1 MKLPGTRSFF
11 FSATIPPRRFEM
23 FSEASSTDEAKVTH
37 TPSSPLSELYNSFIM
52 KRLSIAFL
60 TVCTLSFGTLYAQ
73 EEEEGLKI
81 SGSVD
86 TYYKYDFSGTG
97 NIPTSF
103 ADEQNSISIG
113 MIDLVLEK
121 SAGKASFVGEIAFG
135 PRNFGSAGPASG
147 ADALPLEEGDDP
159 VFASDFAPRIQNLY
173 VSYALTD
180 QISLTGGY
188 MGTFVGY
195 EIISPTGNFNYSTS
209 YLFTNGPF
217 QNAGLKLDYAINDKL
232 GVMVGV
238 FNPWNTY
245 SADPE
250 VGPSSF
256 GAQVYVSPVDGWDAY
271 INFVTGG
278 ESGTEIDLT
287 TTYEASD
294 DLLIG
299 LNVASYSGTTLGAD
313 SAAAFTGAALY
324 LNYGLSDNAAIGLR
338 AEHFVCSNGFG
349 ALNDFDGSVTAL
361 TLSGNLT
368 AGDLT
373 FIPEIRYDFADTDA
387 FFDSN
392 GAATSSATQLVL
404 AAVYAF

>member
-1 MKLPGTRSFF
+1 
-11 FSATIPPRRFEM
+11 
-23 FSEASSTDEAKVTH
+23 
-37 TPSSPLSELYNSFIM
+37 M
-52 KRLSIAFL
+52 KRLSIALL
-60 TVCTLSFGTLYAQ
+60 TLFTLSSGSIFAQ
-73 EEEEGLKI
+73 EDEGLKI

-86 TYYKYDFSGTG
+86 TYYKYDGSGSA

-135 PRNFGSAGPASG
+135 PRNAGSAGPATG
-147 ADALPLEEGDDP
+147 
-159 VFASDFAPRIQNLY
+159 DFAPRIQNLY
-173 VSYALTD
+173 VSYGLTD
-180 QISLTGGY
+180 QLSITGGY

-217 QNAGLKLDYAINDKL
+217 QNAGVKLDYAVNDKF

-245 SADPE
+245 QAPAD

-271 INFVTGG
+271 VNFVTGG

-287 TTYEASD
+287 TTYQVTD
-294 DLLIG
+294 DLMLG
-299 LNVASYSGTTLGAD
+299 LNAASYSSTGLGAD
-313 SAAAFTGAALY
+313 SASTFTGAALY
-324 LNYGLSDNAAIGLR
+324 VNYGLSDFAAIGLR
-338 AEHFVCSNGFG
+338 GEHFICGGEFG
-349 ALNDFDGSVTAL
+349 ALNGSDGSVTAI
-361 TLSGNLT
+361 TLSGNLM

-373 FIPEIRYDFADTDA
+373 FIPEVRIDFADSDV
-387 FFDSN
+387 FLDSDSN
-392 GAATSSATQLVL
+392 PTGSASQIVL

>member
-1 MKLPGTRSFF
+1 
-11 FSATIPPRRFEM
+11 M
-23 FSEASSTDEAKVTH
+23 FSEASSPDEVQVTH
-37 TPSSPLSELYNSFIM
+37 ALSSPSLEPHKSFIM

-60 TVCTLSFGTLYAQ
+60 TVFTLSFGALQAQ

-135 PRNFGSAGPASG
+135 PRNLSSAGPATG
-147 ADALPLEEGDDP
+147 ADAVPLDDESP
-159 VFASDFAPRIQNLY
+159 AFAKDFAPRIQNLY

-180 QISLTGGY
+180 QLSLTGGY

-250 VGPSSF
+250 IGPSSF

-287 TTYEASD
+287 TTFEVSD
-294 DLLIG
+294 DLLVG
-299 LNVASYSGTTLGAD
+299 LNAASYSGTTLGAD
-313 SAAAFTGAALY
+313 SASAFTGAALY
-324 LNYGLSDNAAIGLR
+324 VNYGLGDNAAIGLR
-338 AEHFVCSNGFG
+338 GEYFMCSNGFG
-349 ALNDFDGSVTAL
+349 ALNDSDGAVTAL
-361 TLSGNLT
+361 TLSGNLI

>member
-1 MKLPGTRSFF
+1 
-11 FSATIPPRRFEM
+11 M
-23 FSEASSTDEAKVTH
+23 FSEASSSNEVQVTH
-37 TPSSPLSELYNSFIM
+37 ALSSPSLEPHKSFIM

-60 TVCTLSFGTLYAQ
+60 TVFTLSFGALQAQ

-81 SGSVD
+81 SGSVG
-86 TYYKYDFSGTG
+86 TYYKYDLSGSG

-135 PRNFGSAGPASG
+135 PRNSSSAGPATG
-147 ADALPLEEGDDP
+147 ADALPVDEGDDP
-159 VFASDFAPRIQNLY
+159 AFAKDFAPRIQNLY

-180 QISLTGGY
+180 QLSLTGGY

-250 VGPSSF
+250 IGPSSF

-287 TTYEASD
+287 TTFEVGD
-294 DLLIG
+294 NLLLG
-299 LNVASYSGTTLGAD
+299 LNAASYSGTTLGAD
-313 SAAAFTGAALY
+313 STAAFTGAALY
-324 LNYGLSDNAAIGLR
+324 VNYGLGDNVAIGLR
-338 AEHFVCSNGFG
+338 GEHFICSNGFG
-349 ALNDFDGSVTAL
+349 ALNDFDGAVTAL
-361 TLSGNLT
+361 TLSGNLI

-373 FIPEIRYDFADTDA
+373 FIPEIRYDFANTDA

-392 GAATSSATQLVL
+392 GTAASSATQVVL